1 MAYDAALADRIRAR
15 LGDHPA
21 LVERQMFGGIGFMVG
36 GNMAVGVVGDELM
49 VRVGPQGHDEA
60 IALPG
65 AHEFDTTG
73 RPSRGWLLVS
83 PAGLVTDDDLAAWVD
98 RGLAF
103 AESLPPK

>member
-1 MAYDAALADRIRAR
+1 M
-15 LGDHPA
+15 
-21 LVERQMFGGIGFMVG
+21 
-36 GNMAVGVVGDELM
+36 
-49 VRVGPQGHDEA
+49 GPQGHDEA

-73 RPSRGWLLVS
+73 RPSRGWLLVGS
-83 PAGLVTDDDLAAWVD
+83 EGFPTDADLGAWVD